1 MSKSYGLEVA
11 RLAGISSDIL
21 QKAKHY
27 LQSLELQKTEQ
38 HLKVPTSYES
48 SLFALAS
55 VNNHDSQSRDKIKTL
70 LETININYLTPIQ
83 AMQTMIKISELRKKP

>member
-27 LQSLELQKTEQ
+27 LESLELQKTEK
-38 HLKVPTSYES
+38 HLKLPESYQS
-48 SLFALAS
+48 SLFALANI
-55 VNNHDSQSRDKIKTL
+55 NNNDGQSRDRIKTL
-70 LETININYLTPIQ
+70 LETIDINYLTPIQ
-83 AMQTMIKISELRKKP
+83 AMQTMIKISELRKK